1 VTTPEPTGRVR
12 ISNPLTTASTHRE
25 RSVQQEIDEAT
36 SVGEV
41 YMRSLVRSQLRL
53 ALAVLM
59 ILMLTVGMLPI
70 VFVVFDSIS
79 EFRLF
84 GVPLPWLLLG
94 VGVYPYLFGLG
105 WLYVRQAER
114 AEQTFTDLVE
124 RP

>member
-1 VTTPEPTGRVR
+1 MTAPEPTGRVR
-12 ISNPLTTASTHRE
+12 ITNPLTTASTHRE
-25 RSVQQEIDEAT
+25 RSVKQEIDEAT

-53 ALAVLM
+53 ALAVL
-59 ILMLTVGMLPI
+59 IALMLTVGMLPI
-70 VFVVFDSIS
+70 VFLVFDPIAASH
-79 EFRLF
+79 LF

-94 VGVYPYLFGLG
+94 VGVYPYLFVLG

-114 AEQTFTDLVE
+114 AEQAFTDLVE

>member
-1 VTTPEPTGRVR
+1 MTTPEPTGRVR

>member
-53 ALAVLM
+53 ALAVLL
-59 ILMLTVGMLPI
+59 ILVLTVGMLPI

>member
-1 VTTPEPTGRVR
+1 MTTPEPTGRVR
-12 ISNPLTTASTHRE
+12 ITNPLTTASTRRE
-25 RSVQQEIDEAT
+25 RSVEQEIDEAT

-53 ALAVLM
+53 ALAVLLV
-59 ILMLTVGMLPI
+59 LMLTVGMLPI
-70 VFVVFDSIS
+70 VFLVFEPIA
-79 EFRLF
+79 EFRVV

-94 VGVYPYLFGLG
+94 VGVYPYLFVLG

-114 AEQTFTDLVE
+114 AEQAFTDLVE

>member
-1 VTTPEPTGRVR
+1 MTTPEPTGRVR

-53 ALAVLM
+53 ALAVLL
-59 ILMLTVGMLPI
+59 ILVLTVGMLPI